1 VTLDAICVVA
11 CVSAVTHCSWHP
23 RICESSWVPR
33 MCVCNGYVTHEAAKS
48 NLGCV
53 VEFDLSLADGGVTSA
68 VSKGNLGKGSCC
80 YPLEYRRP
88 Q

>member
-1 VTLDAICVVA
+1 MR
-11 CVSAVTHCSWHP
+11 SALWPVCRPLH
-23 RICESSWVPR
+23 IVPDILEFAKVPGFLE
-33 MCVCNGYVTHEAAKS
+33 CVCNGYVTHEAAKS

>member
-1 VTLDAICVVA
+1 MR
-11 CVSAVTHCSWHP
+11 SALWPVCRPLHIVPGILEFSK
-23 RICESSWVPR
+23 SSWVPR
-33 MCVCNGYVTHEAAKS
+33 ICVCNGYVTHEAAKS